1 MVKPGV
7 CTTKENTM
15 TKKSKRYIEASKKI
29 DRTKV
34 YPIAEAIK
42 IIRETSTTKFDS
54 SVEVHISLGI
64 DTKKADQMIRGTFL
78 IPHGLGKKLRIAAFV
93 SPEKEKEAKEA
104 GADIIGD
111 ESVIKEI
118 KSTKKCDF
126 DIAIAEPQIMKNL
139 GSIAKI
145 LGQKGLMPNPKT
157 DTITKDVKKTI
168 SELVSGKA
176 MYRSDD
182 SGNIHQ
188 MIGKVS
194 FDDEKLKENYAVL
207 MDAIKK
213 AKPESLKGTYIK
225 QVHLAS
231 SMGPSV
237 KVVA

>member
-1 MVKPGV
+1 
-7 CTTKENTM
+7 M

>member
-1 MVKPGV
+1 
-7 CTTKENTM
+7 M
-15 TKKSKRYIEASKKI
+15 TNRSKRYKEASQKI
-29 DRTKV
+29 DRKKE
-34 YPIAEAIK
+34 YPIAEAIQ
-42 IIRETSTTKFDS
+42 IIKGTATTKFDS

-64 DTKKADQMIRGTFL
+64 DIKKAEQTVRGTVM
-78 IPHGLGKKLRIAAFV
+78 IPHGLGKKRRIAAFV
-93 SPEKEKEAKEA
+93 SPEKEKEAKDA

-118 KSTKKCDF
+118 KAKKKCAF
-126 DIAIAEPQIMKNL
+126 DIAIAEPQVMKNL

-168 SELVSGKA
+168 EELNAGKA
-176 MYRSDD
+176 MFRSDD

-194 FDDEKLKENYAVL
+194 FDDQKLQENYSAFL
-207 MDAIKK
+207 DAIKK
-213 AKPESLKGTYIK
+213 AKPETMKGSYIK
-225 QVHLAS
+225 QVYLAS

-237 KVVA
+237 KVSV

>member
-1 MVKPGV
+1 MRGFVPRREK
-7 CTTKENTM
+7 TM
-15 TKKSKRYIEASKKI
+15 AKKSKRYIEASKKI
-29 DRTKV
+29 DKAKV
-34 YPIAEAIK
+34 YPIAEAVK
-42 IIRETSTTKFDS
+42 IIKETSTTKFDS
-54 SVEVHISLGI
+54 SVEVHINLGI
-64 DTKKADQMIRGTFL
+64 DPKKADQMIRGTFL
-78 IPHGLGKKLRIAAFV
+78 VPHGLGKTLRIAAFV

-104 GADIIGD
+104 GAHIIGD

-118 KSTKKCDF
+118 KTTKKCDF

-168 SELVSGKA
+168 SELVAGKA

-182 SGNIHQ
+182 SGNVHQ

-194 FDDEKLKENYAVL
+194 FDDQKLKENYEVL

-213 AKPESLKGTYIK
+213 ARPESVKGTYIK
-225 QVHLAS
+225 QVHMAS

-237 KVVA
+237 KVAF

>member
-1 MVKPGV
+1 
-7 CTTKENTM
+7 M

-29 DRTKV
+29 DKTKV
-34 YPIAEAIK
+34 YPIAEAIN

-182 SGNIHQ
+182 SGNVHQ

-194 FDDEKLKENYAVL
+194 FDDQKLKENFEVL

-213 AKPESLKGTYIK
+213 ARPESLKGSYIK
-225 QVHLAS
+225 QVHMAS

-237 KVVA
+237 KVAF

>member
-1 MVKPGV
+1 
-7 CTTKENTM
+7 M

-29 DRTKV
+29 DKTKV
-34 YPIAEAIK
+34 YRMAEAINM
-42 IIRETSTTKFDS
+42 IRETSTTKFDS
-54 SVEVHISLGI
+54 SVAVHISLGI

-182 SGNIHQ
+182 SGNVHQ

-194 FDDEKLKENYAVL
+194 FDDQKLKENFEVL

-213 AKPESLKGTYIK
+213 ARPESLKGSYIK
-225 QVHLAS
+225 QVHMAS

-237 KVVA
+237 KVAF

>member
-1 MVKPGV
+1 MSQR
-7 CTTKENTM
+7 
-15 TKKSKRYIEASKKI
+15 SKRYKEASQKI
-29 DRTKV
+29 DNAKE
-34 YPIAEAIK
+34 YPIAEAIQ
-42 IIRETSTTKFDS
+42 IIKETATTKFDS

-64 DTKKADQMIRGTFL
+64 DIKKAEQMVRGTVM
-78 IPHGLGKKLRIAAFV
+78 IPNGLGKKLRIAAFV

-118 KSTKKCDF
+118 KSKKKCDF

-168 SELVSGKA
+168 EELLKGKA
-176 MYRSDD
+176 MFRSDD
-182 SGNIHQ
+182 SGNLHQ

-194 FDDEKLKENYAVL
+194 FDDQKLQENYTAFF
-207 MDAIKK
+207 DAIKK
-213 AKPESLKGTYIK
+213 AKPETLKGSYIK
-225 QVHLAS
+225 KVHLAS

-237 KVVA
+237 KVDF

>member
-1 MVKPGV
+1 MV
-7 CTTKENTM
+7 
-15 TKKSKRYIEASKKI
+15 KKSKRYIEASKKI
-29 DRTKV
+29 DKMKV

-42 IIRETSTTKFDS
+42 IIKETSTTKFDS

-64 DTKKADQMIRGTFL
+64 DTKKADQMVRGTFL
-78 IPHGLGKKLRIAAFV
+78 VPHGLGKKLRIAAFV

-118 KSTKKCDF
+118 KTTKKCDF

-139 GSIAKI
+139 GGIAKI

-168 SELVSGKA
+168 SELVAGKA

-194 FDDEKLKENYAVL
+194 FEDQKLKENFEVL

-213 AKPESLKGTYIK
+213 ARPESMKGTYIK
-225 QVHLAS
+225 QVHMAS

-237 KVVA
+237 KVAF